1 MIGCAGRIG
10 LFSIGLDLY
19 NLSLKIGIE
28 DVHVLVASAAKSPYS
43 PEEEEER
50 AQAIKLTRL
59 DEFEQIHASLQ
70 LQTEQQ
76 KGMSVVPRSIARLH
90 TRIFIDSQHLGAV
103 EKVIEKVINNAQ
115 VTIKNI
121 HLRFEDA
128 ETVPGASVLRTSELA
143 GRISI

>member
-1 MIGCAGRIG
+1 MIGYAGRIG

-59 DEFEQIHASLQ
+59 DEFEQIQASLQ

-76 KGMSVVPRSIARLH
+76 KGMSVVSRSIARLH
-90 TRIFIDSQHLGAV
+90 I
-103 EKVIEKVINNAQ
+103 
-115 VTIKNI
+115 
-121 HLRFEDA
+121 RFFHRCSA
-128 ETVPGASVLRTSELA
+128 PGG
-143 GRISI
+143 GREGYREGY